1 MNKTTPKQNKAV
13 ILEVV
18 TTAVNRKDFAAL
30 DKYVHPGYA
39 QHNPL
44 IPGGRDGVRGFWA
57 SLPDAARYEP
67 AAIIVEGDL
76 VMVHGRYSGVTDK
89 PLLSVD
95 IFQFRDGQMVAHW
108 DVVQE
113 EVPAEQATSGLP
125 MFPTPQPGPA

>member
-1 MNKTTPKQNKAV
+1 
-13 ILEVV
+13 
-18 TTAVNRKDFAAL
+18 
-30 DKYVHPGYA
+30 
-39 QHNPL
+39 
-44 IPGGRDGVRGFWA
+44 VRSFWA

-67 AAIIVEGDL
+67 AAIIAEGDL

>member
-1 MNKTTPKQNKAV
+1 M
-13 ILEVV
+13 
-18 TTAVNRKDFAAL
+18 
-30 DKYVHPGYA
+30 
-39 QHNPL
+39 
-44 IPGGRDGVRGFWA
+44 RGFWA

-67 AAIIVEGDL
+67 AAIIAEGDL
-76 VMVHGRYSGVTDK
+76 VMAHGRYSGVTDK